1 MKKEKVGER
10 IKNEKIRSL
19 IKKIKY
25 DTKKQKGGRKKCVVE
40 KIVKL

>member
-1 MKKEKVGER
+1 MGGRV
-10 IKNEKIRSL
+10 KNDKIRSL